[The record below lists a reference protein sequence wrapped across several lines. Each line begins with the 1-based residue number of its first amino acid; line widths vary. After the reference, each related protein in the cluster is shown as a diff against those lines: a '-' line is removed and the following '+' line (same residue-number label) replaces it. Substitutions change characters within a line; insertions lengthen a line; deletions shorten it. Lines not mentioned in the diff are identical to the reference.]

1 MFYIFTYNFS
11 RIYFWSLFRRKDIR
25 HPMFCPSMLVP
36 PVTAGPAGFVDPTVI
51 EDGGLWPVEEQR
63 WGTDT
68 VSEIQSTI

>member
-1 MFYIFTYNFS
+1 
-11 RIYFWSLFRRKDIR
+11 
-25 HPMFCPSMLVP
+25 MFCPSMLVP